1 MIKNMKILAQYF
13 SFIVLTLFLC
23 SIEIYGDSGE
33 TKASNESKNLLE
45 KGYRGMV
52 DFGGT
57 IGHETNGITLSTT
70 HGLQV
75 IPSYLFIGVG
85 IGADGLGNFSSNSK
99 KILYNFICLRSDF
112 MKKRLAPY
120 LDFRVGA
127 EYLEY
132 QCCYLSQSFG
142 INIPAK
148 SIKNA
153 IGIDFSVG
161 LNTNLNH
168 KVNHYFWNKQTYSES
183 YFIMKLP
190 NIYLKM
196 GVEW

>member
-1 MIKNMKILAQYF
+1 MKILAQYF
-13 SFIVLTLFLC
+13 SFIALTLFLC
-23 SIEIYGDSGE
+23 SIEIYGDTRE

-99 KILYNFICLRSDF
+99 KTLYNFICLRSDF
-112 MKKRLAPY
+112 MKKRLTPY

-183 YFIMKLP
+183 YFIMELP

>member
-1 MIKNMKILAQYF
+1 MKK
-13 SFIVLTLFLC
+13 LTLPIIITLFSCISLQ
-23 SIEIYGDSGE
+23 GKD
-33 TKASNESKNLLE
+33 LLE

-57 IGHETNGITLSTT
+57 IGLETNGITLSTT

-85 IGADGLGNFSSNSK
+85 IGTDGLGNFSSNSK
-99 KILYNFICLRSDF
+99 KTLYNFICLRSDF
-112 MKKRLAPY
+112 MKKRVAPY

-183 YFIMKLP
+183 YFIMELP

>member
-1 MIKNMKILAQYF
+1 MKILAQYF

-85 IGADGLGNFSSNSK
+85 IGSDGLGNFSSNSK
-99 KILYNFICLRSDF
+99 KNTIQF
-112 MKKRLAPY
+112 
-120 LDFRVGA
+120 
-127 EYLEY
+127 
-132 QCCYLSQSFG
+132 YLSQ
-142 INIPAK
+142 K
-148 SIKNA
+148 
-153 IGIDFSVG
+153 
-161 LNTNLNH
+161 
-168 KVNHYFWNKQTYSES
+168 
-183 YFIMKLP
+183 
-190 NIYLKM
+190 
-196 GVEW
+196 

>member
-1 MIKNMKILAQYF
+1 MKK
-13 SFIVLTLFLC
+13 LTLPIIITLFSCISLQAK
-23 SIEIYGDSGE
+23 D
-33 TKASNESKNLLE
+33 LLE

-57 IGHETNGITLSTT
+57 IGLETNGITLSTT

-99 KILYNFICLRSDF
+99 KTLYNFICLRSDF
-112 MKKRLAPY
+112 MKKRVAPY

-183 YFIMKLP
+183 YFIMELP

>member
-1 MIKNMKILAQYF
+1 MKKLALYLP
-13 SFIVLTLFLC
+13 FIVLTLFLC
-23 SIEIYGDSGE
+23 SIEIYGDSKD
-33 TKASNESKNLLE
+33 TKASTGAKNLLE

-57 IGHETNGITLSTT
+57 IGLETNGITLSTT

-85 IGADGLGNFSSNSK
+85 IGADGLGDFSSDSK
-99 KILYNFICLRSDF
+99 KTLYNFICLRSDF
-112 MKKRLAPY
+112 MKKRVAPY

-127 EYLEY
+127 EYLEF

-148 SIKNA
+148 SLKNA

-161 LNTNLNH
+161 LNTH
-168 KVNHYFWNKQTYSES
+168 IDHIVNHYFWNKQTYSES
-183 YFIMKLP
+183 YFTAEIP
-190 NIYLKM
+190 NLFFKV